1 MITSQVMSGVD
12 IQQLATIYQ
21 TPLVIY
27 AESQLLQNV
36 ADLKT
41 ALPDT
46 AELVYSLKANPNPT
60 IMQVLADQGLI
71 IDVASTGE
79 LVHALRFGIPPAQ
92 ILFGGPGKSSAGIKT
107 ALEAGI
113 LAFNVESKQELLLL
127 RQCSELLQTKTKVM
141 LRLNPRSSAAEATLR
156 MGGLASPFGIEEEDL
171 DEVIALCSPDLVEY
185 AGLFVYAGS
194 QYLKAEDI
202 AENTKYLLKVINDR
216 FSVGSQYHASVAVQY
231 QANQVNPVRNNYP
244 PITMIDFGGGFGVPE
259 SDAQPPLDLNHLRQA
274 LDHLFTEYISP
285 TLKSSLQRIFFESGR
300 FLTASAGVF
309 VTTVMDIKVSRGQ
322 RFAIVDGGN
331 NNLGVK
337 QPQYRVFEPSVWVA
351 GRKEELPTEEI
362 TIVGPT
368 CTPLDV
374 IHRGIKLPGLKM
386 GDRLVID
393 HCGAYLLSFSPLN
406 FCGHPVPAEVL
417 IRTSG
422 ESLLIRE
429 RGKLTDACGVGFTDP
444 LAN

>member
-1 MITSQVMSGVD
+1 MITSQVMARVD
-12 IQQLATIYQ
+12 IENLANIYR

-27 AESQLLQNV
+27 SESQLLQNV
-36 ADLKT
+36 ADLKNT
-41 ALPDT
+41 IPKG
-46 AELVYSLKANPNPT
+46 AEIIYSLKANANPT
-60 IMQVLADQGLI
+60 LMQILAAQGLI

-79 LVHALRFGIPPAQ
+79 LVHALNYGISSSQ
-92 ILFGGPGKSSAGIKT
+92 IIFGGPGKSPEGIKI

-113 LAFNVESKQELLLL
+113 FAFNVESQQELLLI
-127 RQCSELLQTKTKVM
+127 RQYSRSLHTKTQVM
-141 LRLNPRSSAAEATLR
+141 IRINPQFTADEAVIR
-156 MGGLASPFGIEEEDL
+156 MGGVASPFGIEEADL
-171 DEVIALCSPDLVEY
+171 DEAIALCDPDFVKY

-202 AENTKYLLKVINDR
+202 AANTKYLLQVISDR
-216 FSVGSQYHASVAVQY
+216 INL
-231 QANQVNPVRNNYP
+231 ANYRNS
-244 PITMIDFGGGFGVPE
+244 PITMLDFGGGFGVPE
-259 SDAQPPLDLNHLRQA
+259 SYEQMGLDLDRLRQE
-274 LDHLFTEYISP
+274 LQVLFTEHLPP
-285 TLKSSLQRIFFESGR
+285 TLQNTLQRIFFESGR
-300 FLTASAGVF
+300 FVTASAGVF

-322 RFAIVDGGN
+322 KFIVTDGGN

-337 QPQYRVFEPSVWVA
+337 QPQYRVFEPSIWIA
-351 GRKEELPTEEI
+351 GRKAAPALEEV

-374 IHRGIKLPGLKM
+374 IHKGIKLPEIRI

-422 ESLLIRE
+422 ECLLIRE
-429 RGKLTDACGVGFTDP
+429 RGKLADACGTGFPAP
-444 LAN
+444 LASYK

>member
-1 MITSQVMSGVD
+1 MITSQVMAGVD
-12 IQQLATIYQ
+12 IENLANIYR

-27 AESQLLQNV
+27 SESQLLQNV
-36 ADLKT
+36 ADLQTTIPKK
-41 ALPDT
+41 
-46 AELVYSLKANPNPT
+46 AELIYSLKANANPT
-60 IMQVLADQGLI
+60 LMQILAAQGLI

-79 LVHALRFGIPPAQ
+79 LVHALNYGIPPLQ
-92 ILFGGPGKSSAGIKT
+92 IIFGGPGKSPEGIKI

-113 LAFNVESKQELLLL
+113 FAFNVESQQELLLL
-127 RQCSELLQTKTKVM
+127 RHYSQLLQTKTQVM
-141 LRLNPRSSAAEATLR
+141 IRLNPQLSAAEAVLR
-156 MGGLASPFGIEEEDL
+156 MGGVASPFGIEEADL
-171 DEVIALCSPDLVEY
+171 DEAIALCDPNFVEY

-202 AENTKYLLKVINDR
+202 VANTKYLLQVISDR
-216 FSVGSQYHASVAVQY
+216 DDR
-231 QANQVNPVRNNYP
+231 ANHKNS
-244 PITMIDFGGGFGVPE
+244 PITMLDFGGGFGVAE
-259 SDAQPPLDLNHLRQA
+259 SDEQPGLDLDRLRQE
-274 LDHLFTEYISP
+274 LKVLFTEHLPP
-285 TLKSSLQRIFFESGR
+285 TLQNTLQRIFFESGR
-300 FLTASAGVF
+300 FVTASAGVF

-322 RFAIVDGGN
+322 KFVITDGGN

-337 QPQYRVFEPSVWVA
+337 QPQYRVFEPSIWIA
-351 GRKEELPTEEI
+351 GRKAEPALEEVMEEV

-374 IHRGIKLPGLKM
+374 IHRGIKLPEIKI

-429 RGKLTDACGVGFTDP
+429 RGRLSDACGTGFTTP
-444 LAN
+444 LAIP